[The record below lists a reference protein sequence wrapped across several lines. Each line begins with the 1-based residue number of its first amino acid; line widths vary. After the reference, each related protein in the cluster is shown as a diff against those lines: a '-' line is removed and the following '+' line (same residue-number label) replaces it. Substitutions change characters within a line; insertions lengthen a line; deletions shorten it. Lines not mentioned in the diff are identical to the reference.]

1 MHARVR
7 AALLACAALVA
18 LAPSSGAAALA
29 AHGGPVVSRT
39 AAAQALTWSVVPSP
53 NKEINGHIHA
63 NELHGISCPSAGSC
77 VAVGDAAAG
86 GLKTLAETWNGT
98 AWSIVPSPNRLAVG
112 DLNGVSCLSATDC
125 TAVGAALPAKDST
138 QSRTL
143 IETWN
148 GTAWSLVPSPNPSRG
163 KGYDSLSGVS
173 CVSAS
178 FCAAVGYH
186 GKSPT
191 TKALI
196 ETWNGSTWSVASS
209 PEHGSK
215 SSLSGVSCLS
225 ASSCTAVG
233 GYSASGLI
241 SGTLV
246 ESWNGSTWSVVP
258 SPNAGT
264 AGNNA
269 FSGVSCLS
277 ASFCTA
283 VGSYF
288 ATDGAFQTLAETW
301 NGSTWSVVTT
311 PDTGSNPTDQE
322 LQGVSCTSASACI
335 SVGSYEIQAWN
346 GSSWSLMTA
355 PQLHGAPGV
364 GQLNGVSC
372 ASATTCM
379 NAGWRAGTEQAR
391 HPKTLTELGTASS

>member
-1 MHARVR
+1 
-7 AALLACAALVA
+7 LLACAAFAA

-29 AHGGPVVSRT
+29 APDGPAVSHT

-53 NKEINGHIHA
+53 NREINGHIHS
-63 NELHGISCPSAGSC
+63 NKLYGISCPSADSC
-77 VAVGDAAAG
+77 IAVGYAAAG

-98 AWSIVPSPNRLAVG
+98 AWSIAPSPNRLAVG
-112 DLNGVSCLSATDC
+112 NLLGVSCLSATDC
-125 TAVGAALPAKDST
+125 TAVGASRPTRDST

-163 KGYDSLSGVS
+163 TGDDALYGVS

-186 GKSPT
+186 GKSPVE
-191 TKALI
+191 KALI
-196 ETWNGSTWSVASS
+196 ETWNGSAWSVASS
-209 PEHGSK
+209 PGRGSA
-215 SSLSGVSCLS
+215 SSLSGISCLS

-233 GYSASGLI
+233 AYSASGLV

-264 AGNNA
+264 AGNNDL
-269 FSGVSCLS
+269 SSVSCLS

-288 ATDGAFQTLAETW
+288 AANAAFQTLAETW
-301 NGSTWSVVTT
+301 NGSTWSVVPT
-311 PDTGSNPTDQE
+311 PDTGSNPADQG
-322 LQGVSCTSASACI
+322 LQGVSCTSASGCI
-335 SVGSYEIQAWN
+335 AVGSYEIQAWN
-346 GSSWSLMTA
+346 GSSWSLVPA

-372 ASATTCM
+372 VSATMCM

-391 HPKTLTELGTASS
+391 HPKTLTELGTSSG

>member
-29 AHGGPVVSRT
+29 AHGGPAVSRT
-39 AAAQALTWSVVPSP
+39 TAAQALTWSIVPSP
-53 NKEINGHIHA
+53 NKENLHAHA
-63 NELHGISCPSAGSC
+63 NELYGISCPSADSC
-77 VAVGDAAAG
+77 AAVGYVAAG

-98 AWSIVPSPNRLAVG
+98 AWSIVASPNRRAVSNLA
-112 DLNGVSCLSATDC
+112 GVSCLSATDC
-125 TAVGAALPAKDST
+125 TAVGASLPNKDSK
-138 QSRTL
+138 QYRTL

-148 GTAWSLVPSPNPSRG
+148 GTAWSLAPSPNPSRG
-163 KGYDSLSGVS
+163 KGYDVLEGVS
-173 CVSAS
+173 CASAS
-178 FCAAVGYH
+178 FCAAVGFH

-196 ETWNGSTWSVASS
+196 ETWNGSAWSVAPT
-209 PEHGSK
+209 PEQGSK

-233 GYSASGLI
+233 GYSSPGLA

-277 ASFCTA
+277 ASFCMA
-283 VGSYF
+283 VGRYV
-288 ATDGAFQTLAETW
+288 ATNTFQTLAEMW
-301 NGSTWSVVTT
+301 NGSAWSVVTT
-311 PDTGSNPTDQE
+311 PSNPTEQS

-346 GSSWSLMTA
+346 GSSWSLVTA

-372 ASATTCM
+372 ASATMCM
-379 NAGWRAGTEQAR
+379 NAGWRAGTEQG
-391 HPKTLTELGTASS
+391 HHLKTLTELGTASS